1 MYSPGG
7 YCLGLRADSASFH
20 STGPTLPPVLP
31 VIRVQCMIR
40 RLLAALLLLIV
51 GIGAV
56 ACGGEEARG
65 EANIQ
70 VIEPR
75 LVRTPSGRRAFSGTL
90 VNAGRQ
96 PLSIAQVDVALYD
109 DSGSP
114 VETVRIEVKDV
125 AARDSVDFSG
135 TIDSDKSFHQAQVK
149 SILTP

>member
-1 MYSPGG
+1 
-7 YCLGLRADSASFH
+7 
-20 STGPTLPPVLP
+20 
-31 VIRVQCMIR
+31 MIR
-40 RLLAALLLLIV
+40 RLLASLLLLIV

-56 ACGGEEARG
+56 ACGGEGARG
-65 EANIQ
+65 GANIQ

-75 LVRTPSGRRAFSGTL
+75 LVRSPSGRRAFSGTL

-96 PLSIAQVDVALYD
+96 PVSIAQVDVALYD

-125 AARDSVDFSG
+125 SARDSVDFSG